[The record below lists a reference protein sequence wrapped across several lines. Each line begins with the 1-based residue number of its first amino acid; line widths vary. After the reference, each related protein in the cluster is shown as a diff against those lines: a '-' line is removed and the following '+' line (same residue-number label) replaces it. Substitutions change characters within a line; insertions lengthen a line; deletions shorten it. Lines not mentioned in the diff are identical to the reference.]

1 MKHNEK
7 FPLPWGSPLELL
19 PSVEDT
25 LTGFQ
30 SQSSRDLES
39 ATLMA
44 RQEPGPQISYP
55 RKGEVRPSGWDYLPI
70 APNNLAMAVLQTSE
84 FVRKG
89 IGRLDLE

>member
-30 SQSSRDLES
+30 RQSSRDLKS

-44 RQEPGPQISYP
+44 RQKPGPQIPYP
-55 RKGEVRPSGWDYLPI
+55 RKGEVRPSGRDCPPDRTKQLRDGS
-70 APNNLAMAVLQTSE
+70 A
-84 FVRKG
+84 
-89 IGRLDLE
+89 